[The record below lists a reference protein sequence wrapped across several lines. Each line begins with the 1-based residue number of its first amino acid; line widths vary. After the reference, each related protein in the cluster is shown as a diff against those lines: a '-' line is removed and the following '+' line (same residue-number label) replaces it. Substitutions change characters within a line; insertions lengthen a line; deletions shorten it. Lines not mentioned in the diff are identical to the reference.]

1 MKNNP
6 DIRVRIAPSPTGNL
20 HIGTTRTALF
30 NYLFAKQNGGTFVVR
45 IEDTDKER
53 SKPEFEKD
61 IFEGLTH
68 LGLIDEKTEIAQK
81 QSERTEIYKTYL
93 KKLIDDGFAYES
105 KEEAKEEGQRAS
117 VIRFKNPNKKVTF
130 TDMIRG
136 EITFD
141 TTDLGDFVLAKSLEE
156 PLFHLAVV
164 VDDHEMKISHV
175 IRGEDHISNTP
186 RQILIQE
193 AIGGAT
199 PIYAHLP
206 LILSK
211 ERKKLS
217 KRDGAKSIQEY
228 IKEGYLQSAL
238 LNFIAFLGWHPDDD
252 EEVLSKEQL
261 LEKFNISKIQKGG
274 AIFDVDKLNWFN
286 KEHIKKMPDADFLSI
301 VNFEKE
307 KNNINA
313 ELRPLL
319 ITLIRERITI
329 FSEIAPLLTRDGEF
343 GHLIHD
349 ISISDYSK
357 AIWKDSNP
365 EETKQYLTHIV
376 SVLEQTEEVHFEAI
390 KLKESLWEYASE
402 KGRGA
407 VLWPTR
413 YLLSGQD
420 RSPDPFTL
428 MEILGKDKSLIRLRN
443 GIEKI

>member
-1 MKNNP
+1 MNNNSN
-6 DIRVRIAPSPTGNL
+6 IRVRIAPSPTGNL

-30 NYLFAKQNGGTFVVR
+30 NYLFAKQNGGTFVIR

-61 IFEGLTH
+61 IFEGLTN
-68 LGLIDEKTEIAQK
+68 LGLVDGETEIAQK

-93 KKLIDDGFAYES
+93 KKILDAGHAYES
-105 KEEAKEEGQRAS
+105 QEEVKEEGQRAS

-130 TDMIRG
+130 TDIIRG

-141 TTDLGDFVLAKSLEE
+141 TTDLGDFVIAKSLEE

-193 AIGGAT
+193 AIGAT
-199 PIYAHLP
+199 IPTYAHLP

-217 KRDGAKSIQEY
+217 KRDGAKSMQEY
-228 IKEGYLQSAL
+228 LQEGYLQSAL
-238 LNFIAFLGWHPDDD
+238 LNFIAFLGWHPDTD
-252 EEVLSKEQL
+252 EEILTKEQL
-261 LEKFNISKIQKGG
+261 IEKFNIAKIQKGG

-286 KEHIKKMPDADFLSI
+286 REHIKQIPFDDFSVI
-301 VNFEKE
+301 VNKDLENKITS
-307 KNNINA
+307 K
-313 ELRPLL
+313 
-319 ITLIRERITI
+319 TLIELVRERITI
-329 FSEIAPLLTRDGEF
+329 FSDIPPLLTKEGEF
-343 GHLIHD
+343 GHLLYD
-349 ISISDYSK
+349 ISITDYSK
-357 AIWKDSNP
+357 AIWKDSTQ
-365 EETKQYLTHIV
+365 EQTKQYLTHIV
-376 SVLEQTEEVHFEAI
+376 SILESTDETHFEAS
-390 KLKESLWEYASE
+390 KLKELLWDYASE

-413 YLLSGQD
+413 YILSGLD

-428 MEILGKDKSLIRLRN
+428 MEILGKEKSLIRLRD